1 MYGLKKFY
9 YPNGTVMCMQYNTY
23 KQLQAWTYE
32 ERIKAYQNVASCY
45 ISKKQVREY
54 FFKKYDYK
62 CPVCGSEKDLQLHHK
77 KWVAR
82 CAQEQDP
89 VWEMNDEENIMVLCK
104 KCHMPRREVD
114 DR

>member
-9 YPNGTVMCMQYNTY
+9 FPNGTVMRMQHCTY
-23 KQLQAWTYE
+23 RMIYSLDYE
-32 ERIKAYQNVASCY
+32 VRIKGYQNAATSY
-45 ISKKQVREY
+45 ISQKSVREY
-54 FFKKYDYK
+54 FFKKYGYK
-62 CPVCGSEKDLQLHHK
+62 CPQCGSSKDLQLHHK

-82 CAQEQDP
+82 CAQEQIP
-89 VWEMNDEENIMVLCK
+89 VWEMNAEENIMVLCK